1 MTSRGW
7 VVLVGI
13 LTSAVVLRLWGITF
27 GLPYDLTAD
36 EPHQI
41 IQALKIGTG
50 QGGPLVRMWHT
61 VGKSGLD
68 LLLFVEYGVLFAF
81 WWVTGQVDGPRAF
94 ALRYLTDPTAF
105 YLVGRITV
113 ALLGAFTALAVF
125 HVGRRIYGTRV
136 GLGAAAIAA
145 VAHFHIAESHVI
157 GPHIPMTF
165 ALWTG
170 VAAYLTYE
178 ASRRTLSLIVA
189 GLFCGAAIALA
200 YSAAIGL
207 LMLLG
212 VRLFTTGESANWHR
226 RLTDAAILAGAA
238 LVSIAVMSPD
248 LLTQGSSVLRN
259 FASANLAG
267 SPETD
272 VRGAIDSV
280 TILRQQNWTGF
291 FDLLL
296 KPDTAILTL
305 AAFIGAIAGLVRKE
319 RWTNW
324 LSLAIAVFLLIVSA
338 SSRGLSESY
347 LLPVTPAI
355 WLLASRGIA
364 AASANRLTLYVAGTA
379 VVAAIPL
386 FFAARED
393 MMLAKPDTRVLAKH
407 WIEENV
413 PSGSTILMDGMRFR
427 FVQGVPLNGD
437 RATVARRLADLKHS
451 ELVLSDDMLSLYRQ
465 AAEQVNGPTYD
476 LRSTVYGLEVDSLDQ
491 YVRMCVPYVVVSSFN
506 EKRYQSE
513 DASRLHPNSARFYRD
528 IRTDP
533 RFRVVYEVGPVM
545 WQQLGP
551 TITVY
556 RVVCGRSS
564 GDIDHTS

>member
-7 VVLVGI
+7 AVLSGI
-13 LTSAVVLRLWGITF
+13 LLSAVVLRLWGITF

-68 LLLFVEYGVLFAF
+68 LLLFIEYGGLFAF

-113 ALLGAFTALAVF
+113 ALLGAVTALAVF
-125 HVGRRIYGTRV
+125 QVGRRIYGTRV

-178 ASRRTLSLIVA
+178 ASRRTLPLIVA

-212 VRLFTTGESANWHR
+212 ARLFTSDESAKPNR

-248 LLTQGSSVLRN
+248 LLTQGSAVLRN
-259 FASANLAG
+259 FVSADLAG
-267 SPETD
+267 SPDSD

-280 TILRQQNWTGF
+280 TILRQQDWTGF

-305 AAFIGAIAGLVRKE
+305 AAFIGAIAGLVRRE
-319 RWTNW
+319 RWTGW
-324 LSLAIAVFLLIVSA
+324 LSLATVVFVLIVSA

-364 AASANRLTLYVAGTA
+364 AASANRLTLYVAGTGA
-379 VVAAIPL
+379 VAAIPL

-393 MMLAKPDTRVLAKH
+393 MMLARPDTRVLAKH

-413 PSGSTILMDGMRFR
+413 PSGSKILMDGMRFR

-437 RATVARRLADLKHS
+437 RATVARRLADLRHS

-465 AAEQVNGPTYD
+465 AADQVSGPTYD
-476 LRSTVYGLEVDSLDQ
+476 LRSTVYGLEVDSLDE
-491 YVRMCVPYVVVSSFN
+491 YVRMCLPYVVVSSFN

-513 DASRLHPNSARFYRD
+513 DASRLHPKSARFYRD

-533 RFRVVYEVGPVM
+533 RFQVVYEVGPVM

-556 RVVCGRSS
+556 RVACGRSS

>member
-1 MTSRGW
+1 MLS
-7 VVLVGI
+7 GI
-13 LTSAVVLRLWGITF
+13 LLSAVVLRLWGITF

-68 LLLFVEYGVLFAF
+68 LLLFIEYGGLFAF

-113 ALLGAFTALAVF
+113 ALLGAVTALAVF
-125 HVGRRIYGTRV
+125 QVGRRIYGTRV

-178 ASRRTLSLIVA
+178 ASRRTLPLIVA

-212 VRLFTTGESANWHR
+212 ARLFTSDESAKPNR

-248 LLTQGSSVLRN
+248 LLIQGSAVLRN
-259 FASANLAG
+259 FVSADLAG
-267 SPETD
+267 
-272 VRGAIDSV
+272 
-280 TILRQQNWTGF
+280 
-291 FDLLL
+291 
-296 KPDTAILTL
+296 
-305 AAFIGAIAGLVRKE
+305 
-319 RWTNW
+319 
-324 LSLAIAVFLLIVSA
+324 
-338 SSRGLSESY
+338 
-347 LLPVTPAI
+347 
-355 WLLASRGIA
+355 
-364 AASANRLTLYVAGTA
+364 
-379 VVAAIPL
+379 
-386 FFAARED
+386 
-393 MMLAKPDTRVLAKH
+393 
-407 WIEENV
+407 
-413 PSGSTILMDGMRFR
+413 
-427 FVQGVPLNGD
+427 
-437 RATVARRLADLKHS
+437 
-451 ELVLSDDMLSLYRQ
+451 
-465 AAEQVNGPTYD
+465 
-476 LRSTVYGLEVDSLDQ
+476 
-491 YVRMCVPYVVVSSFN
+491 
-506 EKRYQSE
+506 
-513 DASRLHPNSARFYRD
+513 
-528 IRTDP
+528 
-533 RFRVVYEVGPVM
+533 
-545 WQQLGP
+545 
-551 TITVY
+551 
-556 RVVCGRSS
+556 
-564 GDIDHTS
+564 